1 MPPVVPVRTVP
12 VGRGAAEST
21 LTGRLITDK
30 DWNLQDLF
38 KNCHLDGMLVH
49 GGSSVHPYSSE
60 EVRGHYHG
68 PRFGGGHSAA
78 RTRRRTQNQTVRG
91 TRAQMGLGWSTHTG
105 VTAGGVGAME
115 RVDAPSLR
123 ELAALSARDTHA
135 RDMLLARVRD
145 MALRYSRVR
154 LGRFGAE
161 DTAQDVAQEVCMAVV
176 TALPTYEERGLPF
189 EAFVYAITGRK
200 LADAQ
205 RAAMRRPAPV
215 ADLPDGP
222 DDGPSPES
230 LAVMR
235 DEAAIAMSLM
245 QQLPTQQREILTLRV
260 AVGMST
266 DETAAALGM
275 SAGAV
280 RVAQHR
286 ALNKLRAM
294 LAEAQ
299 EGDVA

>member
-1 MPPVVPVRTVP
+1 
-12 VGRGAAEST
+12 
-21 LTGRLITDK
+21 
-30 DWNLQDLF
+30 
-38 KNCHLDGMLVH
+38 
-49 GGSSVHPYSSE
+49 
-60 EVRGHYHG
+60 
-68 PRFGGGHSAA
+68 
-78 RTRRRTQNQTVRG
+78 
-91 TRAQMGLGWSTHTG
+91 MGLGWSTHTG

-235 DEAAIAMSLM
+235 DEAGIAMSLM

-294 LAEAQ
+294 LAEAE